1 MAELCCGG
9 VGVAGGIGG
18 DPGIN
23 INGDRAG
30 LGGICWANNDRVGV
44 ARTGEGAFLLAA
56 ACNGDVISG
65 ETGDVF

>member
-1 MAELCCGG
+1 MCCGD
-9 VGVAGGIGG
+9 VAVAGSIGG

-23 INGDRAG
+23 INGDGAG
-30 LGGICWANNDRVGV
+30 LGVVCWVYNDRVGV

-56 ACNGDVISG
+56 AGNGDVISS